1 MQFKSRSEKEWVS
14 RKMFIAI
21 ESITLNK
28 KGSLHQVVRNA
39 RMRKDIS
46 KDSFKLGVKFG
57 VGTRLRK
64 H

>member
-1 MQFKSRSEKEWVS
+1 
-14 RKMFIAI
+14 MFIAI

-28 KGSLHQVVRNA
+28 KGSLHQVIRNA

-57 VGTRLRK
+57 VGTRLRER
-64 H
+64 